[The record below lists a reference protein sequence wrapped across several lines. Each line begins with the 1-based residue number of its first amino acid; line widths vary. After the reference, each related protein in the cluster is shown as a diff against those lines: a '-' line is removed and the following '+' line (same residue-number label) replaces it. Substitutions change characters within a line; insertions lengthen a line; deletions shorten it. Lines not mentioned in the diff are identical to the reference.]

1 MVVSGRSLKHA
12 PCRSSCLEIA
22 RGFALWAGWRLQIAR
37 RPDTCSCKLQGP
49 CGAWEESLPLRRG
62 GSIEQFSSGMRASQ
76 PNRRCIAL
84 LLVVGGASAAQEQA
98 MHHHGNAM

>member
-1 MVVSGRSLKHA
+1 M
-12 PCRSSCLEIA
+12 
-22 RGFALWAGWRLQIAR
+22 QIAR

-49 CGAWEESLPLRRG
+49 CGAWEASLPVAPRG
-62 GSIEQFSSGMRASQ
+62 PIAQVSSGMRASQ

-84 LLVVGGASAAQEQA
+84 LLVVGGAAAAQEHGHHHLVFVGLQPPLMEA

>member
-1 MVVSGRSLKHA
+1 MAIADCAATRLLLLQAARALRCVGRVTPVA
-12 PCRSSCLEIA
+12 PR
-22 RGFALWAGWRLQIAR
+22 
-37 RPDTCSCKLQGP
+37 
-49 CGAWEESLPLRRG
+49 

-98 MHHHGNAM
+98 MHQHGNAM